1 MKDQT
6 RDVSKGSKCNMLVQ
20 TRTVDIAP
28 VIVTDDDCETCSTQ
42 TIYELQ
48 ATLDV
53 KYGYGHP
60 YPKKYGY
67 SRSRNFENV
76 SSNAFKILGDWI
88 LLFFVVIF

>member
-1 MKDQT
+1 MNNQT

-28 VIVTDDDCETCSTQ
+28 AIVTDDDCETCSTQ
-42 TIYELQ
+42 TIDEIH

-53 KYGYGHP
+53 NYGYGHP
-60 YPKKYGY
+60 YSEKYGY
-67 SRSRNFENV
+67 ARSRNFENV
-76 SSNAFKILGDWI
+76 SSNEFKIVSDWI